1 MHDQEHNH
9 NSNQYRQPQPAA
21 LFDIEGAYE
30 TPQLT
35 TMDHVI
41 RELQRVALTHDAD
54 MFVQPISDNVSTE
67 SGIAI
72 SITGVHP
79 IGVCTVVGVDYSTRV
94 IGAATDE
101 RGHLHEK
108 QTIVRHVT
116 ARHGHIAPSCDPLDT
131 AHFEGISAGSVMQAR
146 MYGAGIDIADV
157 TPVGEAVRFGAKDLA
172 GRQTAEL
179 LAQLAFIPPA
189 A

>member
-1 MHDQEHNH
+1 MHDRT
-9 NSNQYRQPQPAA
+9 SNQHRQPQPAA

-35 TMDHVI
+35 TVDHVI
-41 RELQRVALTHDAD
+41 RELQRVALQHDAD
-54 MFVQPISDNVSTE
+54 MFVQPIGDATSME
-67 SGIAI
+67 AGIAV
-72 SITGVHP
+72 SIAGVHP
-79 IGVCTVVGVDYSTRV
+79 LGVCTVIGVDYSTRV
-94 IGAATDE
+94 IGAEADE

-108 QTIVRHVT
+108 QAIVRHVT
-116 ARHGHIAPSCDPLDT
+116 ARHGHIAPSCDPLDV
-131 AHFEGISAGSVMQAR
+131 AHFEGISAGSVTQAR

-189 A
+189 E